1 MPEPAARRSMGAF
14 RFGFLYIGSFCGM
27 RGFLGVGA
35 ISCIVSHERSEKP
48 YVRNNYCSTACA
60 HEWYGQH
67 MKDTVPVPP
76 TTLERVVANI
86 GSVKSLLIHT
96 FIFAASFL
104 MALLG
109 IVEWEIMLLVLTTLV
124 SLEAI
129 YLSLLIQI
137 TVNRHTQSLKEVEED
152 IEEISEDIEELGE
165 DMEDIQEDLEEISE
179 DIEEIQEDVEEL
191 NEEDDEPKEKPK
203 GKKPTKAETLEQLT
217 RDVQRVL
224 ADLEALKGTK

>member
-1 MPEPAARRSMGAF
+1 
-14 RFGFLYIGSFCGM
+14 
-27 RGFLGVGA
+27 
-35 ISCIVSHERSEKP
+35 
-48 YVRNNYCSTACA
+48 
-60 HEWYGQH
+60 
-67 MKDTVPVPP
+67 MKDAVPVPP
-76 TTLERVVANI
+76 TTLERIVVYI

-96 FIFAASFL
+96 IVFASSFL
-104 MALLG
+104 LALLG

-152 IEEISEDIEELGE
+152 IDEISEDLEELGE

-191 NEEDDEPKEKPK
+191 NEEEDETPKEKSK